1 MVKRSKLLQTLDAH
15 RGRDYNAEKQKK
27 MIKAAKKRKSTVQN
41 DAGAEVTKKL
51 EEKKQVAESE
61 SEDEDEEEN
70 DEQVEGE
77 TDEDE
82 EVDVEAED
90 NEDEDNE
97 EEDDDEEEEEE
108 DIPLSDLEEDE
119 REDVVPHQRL
129 TINNSAAIKTSLKR
143 ISFINQNTPFS
154 EHNSLVSKEPIE
166 VEDANDDLNRELA
179 FYKVCQAA
187 AIEARGLL
195 KKEGVAFT
203 RPGDYFAEMVKN
215 DEHMDKIKKKLY
227 EEAAGKKAAAE
238 ARRQRDLKKFGKQVQ
253 VAKLQQRAKE
263 KRDTL
268 EKINTLKKKRKA
280 DTSAP
285 TDDANDLF
293 DVAIEE
299 TGKPE
304 KRNRE
309 GGPNAKRQK
318 RDQKFG
324 FGGKKRFSKSGDA
337 ASTGDMR
344 GFSQKKMKAGASKR
358 PGKSKRAAAKGRS

>member
-27 MIKAAKKRKSTVQN
+27 MVKAANKRKGLKKTDTSTEVSKEPEEEVA
-41 DAGAEVTKKL
+41 DSEAE
-51 EEKKQVAESE
+51 
-61 SEDEDEEEN
+61 DDEEEQEE
-70 DEQVEGE
+70 DAVE
-77 TDEDE
+77 D
-82 EVDVEAED
+82 AE
-90 NEDEDNE
+90 EDNE
-97 EEDDDEEEEEE
+97 EAEDEDDEEEEEEE

-119 REDVVPHQRL
+119 REDVIPHQRL

-143 ISFINQNTPFS
+143 ISFITQNTPFS
-154 EHNSLVSKEPIE
+154 EHNSLVSQEPIE
-166 VEDANDDLNRELA
+166 VEDPNDDLKRELA

-187 AIEARGLL
+187 AIQARGLL
-195 KKEGVAFT
+195 KKEGISFT

-215 DEHMDKIKKKLY
+215 DEHMNLIKKKLY

-268 EKINTLKKKRKA
+268 EKITALKKKRKA
-280 DTSAP
+280 DSSAP

-299 TGKPE
+299 TSKPE
-304 KRNRE
+304 KRGRE
-309 GGPNAKRQK
+309 GGANKRQK

-324 FGGKKRFSKSGDA
+324 FGGKKRFTKSSDA
-337 ASTGDMR
+337 ASSGDMR

>member
-27 MIKAAKKRKSTVQN
+27 LVKAAEKRKGLKKVETSTE
-41 DAGAEVTKKL
+41 ASEEP
-51 EEKKQVAESE
+51 EEKEIATSDEE
-61 SEDEDEEEN
+61 EDEEEVQEE
-70 DEQVEGE
+70 DEVEGAE
-77 TDEDE
+77 EDDE
-82 EVDVEAED
+82 EAED
-90 NEDEDNE
+90 DENDDE
-97 EEDDDEEEEEE
+97 EEDQEEEE
-108 DIPLSDLEEDE
+108 DIPLSDLEDDE
-119 REDVVPHQRL
+119 REDVIVHQRL

-143 ISFINQNTPFS
+143 ISFITKNTLFS

-166 VEDANDDLNRELA
+166 VTDPNDDLNRELA

-195 KKEGVAFT
+195 KKEGVPFT

-268 EKINTLKKKRKA
+268 EKINALKKSMFHPKTPLTA
-280 DTSAP
+280 
-285 TDDANDLF
+285 
-293 DVAIEE
+293 
-299 TGKPE
+299 
-304 KRNRE
+304 NRE
-309 GGPNAKRQK
+309 IVTN
-318 RDQKFG
+318 D
-324 FGGKKRFSKSGDA
+324 SLLY
-337 ASTGDMR
+337 
-344 GFSQKKMKAGASKR
+344 
-358 PGKSKRAAAKGRS
+358 RAQG

>member
-27 MIKAAKKRKSTVQN
+27 MVKAAEKRKAAKKTDTST
-41 DAGAEVTKKL
+41 EVSKEP
-51 EEKKQVAESE
+51 EEKEIADSE
-61 SEDEDEEEN
+61 ENKEDEKVQQEDEVEDVEEDEEEDEAEN
-70 DEQVEGE
+70 DE
-77 TDEDE
+77 D
-82 EVDVEAED
+82 
-90 NEDEDNE
+90 
-97 EEDDDEEEEEE
+97 DDDEEEEEE
-108 DIPLSDLEEDE
+108 DIPLSDLEDDE
-119 REDVVPHQRL
+119 REDVIVHQRL

-143 ISFINQNTPFS
+143 ISFITKNTPFS
-154 EHNSLVSKEPIE
+154 EHNSLVSQEPIE
-166 VEDANDDLNRELA
+166 VTDPNDDLNRELA

-195 KKEGVAFT
+195 KKEGIPFT

-268 EKINTLKKKRKA
+268 EKITALKKKRKA
-280 DTSAP
+280 DSSAP

-299 TGKPE
+299 SGKPE
-304 KRNRE
+304 RRNRE

-337 ASTGDMR
+337 TSTGDLR